1 MLKQFLRVQWNEP
14 SVGDW
19 TETVKINL
27 EEFGIPSNPEAIKY
41 KSRESFKRMVKC
53 KAQEYALKELR
64 KEQVKHSKMANLTYT
79 ELKAQEYLTLNNTRA
94 EYVMNI
100 FKFRVRMAPFGEN
113 FRGGEEH
120 IICPL
125 CQNHWDS
132 QVMSFQCSYFRGKV
146 AIDCDMEDVLSDKV
160 TVETGKTL
168 TKMLKIREEKLKEKN
183 S

>member
-1 MLKQFLRVQWNEP
+1 
-14 SVGDW
+14 
-19 TETVKINL
+19 
-27 EEFGIPSNPEAIKY
+27 
-41 KSRESFKRMVKC
+41 
-53 KAQEYALKELR
+53 
-64 KEQVKHSKMANLTYT
+64 MANLTYT

-132 QVMSFQCSYFRGKV
+132 QVMSFQCSYFKGKV
-146 AIDCDMEDVLSDKV
+146 VIDCNMEDVLSDKV

-168 TKMLKIREEKLKEKN
+168 TKMLKIREEKLNEKN